1 MFAHGNVIVLESTA
15 TNKSLRIRD
24 GIVEGTGGRGQL
36 AQFTVHVRRPGV
48 IALQNVKN
56 PDLYLAIYEG
66 TTNGNVCSID
76 FEQQNIELIL
86 SNVTCTCMWGNFCR
100 FKVSHLCD

>member
-1 MFAHGNVIVLESTA
+1 MFTHGNVVVLESTA

-48 IALQNVKN
+48 IALQNVKH
-56 PDLYLAIYEG
+56 PDQYLAIYDG
-66 TTNGNVCSID
+66 STIGNVWSVVLKIIAKNND
-76 FEQQNIELIL
+76 VVGI
-86 SNVTCTCMWGNFCR
+86 
-100 FKVSHLCD
+100 FKGSQS

>member
-1 MFAHGNVIVLESTA
+1 MFAHGNVVVLESTA
-15 TNKSLRIRD
+15 SNKSLRIRD

-56 PDLYLAIYEG
+56 PDQYLAIYENA
-66 TTNGNVCSID
+66 TNGQVRSVVLNSEENSI
-76 FEQQNIELIL
+76 IMLL
-86 SNVTCTCMWGNFCR
+86 GNFEVVLVSQCLR
-100 FKVSHLCD
+100 FTVKP

>member
-36 AQFTVHVRRPGV
+36 AQFTIHVRRPGV
-48 IALQNVKN
+48 IALQNVKY
-56 PDLYLAIYEG
+56 PDQYLAIYDG
-66 TTNGNVCSID
+66 STNGNV
-76 FEQQNIELIL
+76 
-86 SNVTCTCMWGNFCR
+86 
-100 FKVSHLCD
+100 